1 MCLINIESFRHNR
14 CLLLLLYFRLLD
26 HKSMPGRA
34 GRDPVIVPGLIFT
47 IREIVWTV
55 EWMKLNQ
62 RSGVICEMFIWR
74 DVLITSPPP
83 PPPSSPLPKKEN
95 MKNQKWICNH
105 PFLVDYNSSHKI
117 GNKSA
122 VCKTYIFHF
131 CRAWRGLKNPRD
143 MMLQLFCKMKKT
155 EISTFATKNDW

>member
-1 MCLINIESFRHNR
+1 MCTTTNDQSKNWFV
-14 CLLLLLYFRLLD
+14 LY
-26 HKSMPGRA
+26 KS
-34 GRDPVIVPGLIFT
+34 LS
-47 IREIVWTV
+47 
-55 EWMKLNQ
+55 LNP
-62 RSGVICEMFIWR
+62 
-74 DVLITSPPP
+74 LPPT
-83 PPPSSPLPKKEN
+83 PSSPLQKKEN

-155 EISTFATKNDW
+155 RNKHIRNKKWLVKRSMFLIMSSCYKIKSMSNLYLSYQSNQHSWAKKNYPNQTSK

>member
-1 MCLINIESFRHNR
+1 MYTTTTNDQSKNWFV
-14 CLLLLLYFRLLD
+14 LY
-26 HKSMPGRA
+26 KSLSLHPL
-34 GRDPVIVPGLIFT
+34 PPT
-47 IREIVWTV
+47 YPPHHP
-55 EWMKLNQ
+55 LN
-62 RSGVICEMFIWR
+62 
-74 DVLITSPPP
+74 
-83 PPPSSPLPKKEN
+83 PKKEN

-131 CRAWRGLKNPRD
+131 CRACRGQKNPRD

-155 EISTFATKNDW
+155 RNKHICNKKWLVKRSMFLIMSSCYKNKIYV